1 MKEMEEESIINS
13 SLIIYPNPVN
23 NILSISFPND
33 NIYSTINLY
42 NILGEKV
49 LPSYST
55 QSTNYTIDL
64 KNLSQGIYFLE
75 VITNGERMV
84 RKVVKIN

>member
-1 MKEMEEESIINS
+1 MKEMEQETMMNS
-13 SLIIYPNPVN
+13 SLSIYPNPVTN
-23 NILSISFPND
+23 VLSISFPND
-33 NIYSTINLY
+33 NINSTINLY
-42 NILGEKV
+42 DMLGEKV

-75 VITNGERMV
+75 VIMDGEKVV
-84 RKVVKIN
+84 RKVIKL